1 MAPPVTPRLSLVEN
15 ELRKEQSQLSSVLT
29 QKERLIEAQ
38 HQRIQELNAANNQ
51 LHSALASL
59 QDR

>member
-1 MAPPVTPRLSLVEN
+1 MEN
-15 ELRKEQSQLSSVLT
+15 ELRKEQSQLTSVLT